1 MKTIKQSIFIIVS
14 FLLCSHS
21 AIADHLA
28 QVSSACEL
36 KTLDGKPAADLQE
49 LRGKVVYMDFW
60 ASWCPPC
67 VKSFPFLN
75 QLEHEMKEQG
85 VHVIGVNLDEK
96 VKDAEEFLAKHPAHF
111 SIVADP
117 SKACA
122 KVLEVMAMP
131 TSYIIDKKG
140 NIRHVHQGFRPGQ
153 TEELRALLTQ
163 LVMENP

>member
-1 MKTIKQSIFIIVS
+1 MKKIKLSIFVIAS
-14 FLLCSHS
+14 LLLCSHS
-21 AIADHLA
+21 VFADHLS
-28 QVSSACEL
+28 QVSSACDL
-36 KTLDGKPAADLQE
+36 KTLDGKPAAALQE

-75 QLEHEMKEQG
+75 QLEHDMKEQG

-96 VKDAEEFLAKHPAHF
+96 VKDAEDFLAKHPAHF

-140 NIRHVHQGFRPGQ
+140 NIRHVHQGFRPGE
-153 TEELRALLTQ
+153 TKELRALLTQ